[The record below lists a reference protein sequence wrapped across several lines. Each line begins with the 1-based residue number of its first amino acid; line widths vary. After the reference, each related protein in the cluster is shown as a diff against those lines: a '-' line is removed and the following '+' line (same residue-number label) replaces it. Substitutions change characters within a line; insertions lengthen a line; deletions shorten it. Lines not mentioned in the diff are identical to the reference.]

1 MAGDDNRR
9 RRTGIGQARA
19 YTPRGRTTR
28 DTDAVDRSQE
38 PIRYAR
44 RENAAAPEREP
55 GRRARREPQDWEE
68 DEFPAPR
75 RGRDSTGRGGRWDS
89 GDRDHTGRPIE
100 RGAVRERRAAPRGS
114 ARERA
119 KRGTRPS
126 PRRRPIKPVVTVT
139 PPRLGRPQRR
149 LRLATALS
157 LLLFAIIG
165 FRLIHLQLT
174 DAPAYAA
181 EGLRGRLDNVVLP
194 APRGAILDRT
204 GAVLAHSVE
213 ARYVA
218 ADPELVTDPQAYAA
232 QLSPLL
238 GIAASELAAKMQKK
252 RDELG
257 KQRNFEWLKR
267 GVDVEQAQAISN
279 LKLKGIIVDRD
290 ERRDAPGDDLAA
302 NIIGFTGTD
311 LNGLGGI
318 EARFDEL
325 LRGRDGKFVFERG
338 QGELRKPIPGGYQ
351 LVTPP
356 KPGKSLKLTIDRDV
370 QFMTQRILAD
380 RMRDKDA
387 TWAAAIV
394 LDTRTGEVIAQASY
408 PTFSAKNA
416 LAAKASDR
424 VDMATS
430 AVVDPGSIHKAIVL
444 AAALEEGAITPA
456 TTLEVGP
463 TIRKGDTTFRDG
475 HPFPEGT
482 RLTLPGLMAY
492 SSNVGTIKVVET
504 LGAQKLYD
512 YQRLFGLG
520 KPTGIGVPGEAAGLV
535 QPPENWSGS
544 SHGSIPIGHS
554 VAVTPL
560 QMAAVYAAIANDGV
574 WVQPHLIKEICE
586 PDGKVTPAEAPKS
599 HRVISAENA
608 AALRQI
614 MEAVTVVDDATGVTA
629 RLAGYRISGKTGTG
643 TQVKDGK
650 YLPGEV
656 ASFIGMAPADQPR
669 YVIAVFA
676 HTPGGGGGAVAGP
689 AFRDMMGYT
698 LRHFK
703 VPPTGT
709 KPPEFVITA

>member
-1 MAGDDNRR
+1 M
-9 RRTGIGQARA
+9 
-19 YTPRGRTTR
+19 
-28 DTDAVDRSQE
+28 
-38 PIRYAR
+38 
-44 RENAAAPEREP
+44 
-55 GRRARREPQDWEE
+55 
-68 DEFPAPR
+68 
-75 RGRDSTGRGGRWDS
+75 
-89 GDRDHTGRPIE
+89 
-100 RGAVRERRAAPRGS
+100 
-114 ARERA
+114 
-119 KRGTRPS
+119 RPS

-165 FRLIHLQLT
+165 FRLVHLQLT

-204 GAVLAHSVE
+204 GAVLAHSIE

-218 ADPELVTDPQAYAA
+218 ADPELVADPAAVAA

-238 GIAASELAAKMQKK
+238 AIAPSELVAAMQKR

-257 KQRNFEWLKR
+257 GQVRFVWLKR
-267 GVDVEQAQAISN
+267 GVDVEQAQVISN
-279 LKLKGIIVDRD
+279 LKLKGVIVDRD
-290 ERRDAPGDDLAA
+290 ERRDVPGDDLAA
-302 NIIGFTGTD
+302 NIIGFTGVD
-311 LNGLGGI
+311 LTGLGGI
-318 EARFDEL
+318 EARFDEV

-370 QFMTQRILAD
+370 QFMTQRILSEK
-380 RMRDKDA
+380 MRNQNA

-394 LDTRTGEVIAQASY
+394 LDVRTGEVIAQASH
-408 PTFSAKNA
+408 PTYSAKNA
-416 LAAKASDR
+416 LAAKATER

-444 AAALEEGAITPA
+444 AAALQEGAITPA

-463 TIRKGDTTFRDG
+463 TIRKGDTTFKDG

-482 RLTLPGLMAY
+482 QLTLPGLMAY
-492 SSNVGTIKVVET
+492 SSNVGTIKVVEA

-560 QMAAVYAAIANDGV
+560 QMATAYAAIANDGV

-586 PDGKVTPAEAPKS
+586 PDGKVTPAETPKS

-614 MEAVTVVDDATGVTA
+614 MEAVTVVDDATGVNA

-650 YLPGEV
+650 YIPGEV